1 MKGDTFPVHSLNP
14 STQQDDNDQHGR
26 STSAQPITPVGG
38 AAGSNEGENPPS
50 TGNSASHSI
59 LISPVLAFIKAFRLK
74 SDYDSIKRS
83 VYEHFSCELV
93 ESAKKA
99 LWNFC
104 GSALDEASLPFQ
116 VRLIYT

>member
-1 MKGDTFPVHSLNP
+1 M
-14 STQQDDNDQHGR
+14 
-26 STSAQPITPVGG
+26 
-38 AAGSNEGENPPS
+38 
-50 TGNSASHSI
+50 
-59 LISPVLAFIKAFRLK
+59 LAFIKAFRLK
-74 SDYDSIKRS
+74 SDYDSIKMS

-116 VRLIYT
+116 VRRDSERRSQLVANLEDILRGFEVLDRTDSIPAIFCEASDLSRLPPLS